1 MTPQRPL
8 GLGTHIF
15 VPDANAAVAFYSQA
29 FGAAELIRHRLPD
42 GRVLFVELAVG
53 PDKLLLSEEIAEL
66 NALAPSSLGGS
77 PVMLLLEL
85 DDVDGTFE
93 HAVDMGATVEMPV
106 AEMFWG
112 ERYGIVR
119 DPFGNHW
126 ALCTRRDAWR
136 TDRGP
141 WSRRVD
147 NPGWSPAAACQPGLG
162 TAPVRTSSAATSR
175 NLVLVR
181 WEAWVRMVNAS
192 SSLILCRSI
201 KMPLAC
207 SMHARDIIA
216 VRS

>member
-93 HAVDMGATVEMPV
+93 HAVEMGATVEMPV

-119 DPFGNHW
+119 DPFGHHW
-126 ALCTRRDAWR
+126 ALCTRREQLAPDEVAER
-136 TDRGP
+136 VPAEPTD
-141 WSRRVD
+141 
-147 NPGWSPAAACQPGLG
+147 G
-162 TAPVRTSSAATSR
+162 TWA
-175 NLVLVR
+175 N
-181 WEAWVRMVNAS
+181 
-192 SSLILCRSI
+192 
-201 KMPLAC
+201 
-207 SMHARDIIA
+207 H
-216 VRS
+216 